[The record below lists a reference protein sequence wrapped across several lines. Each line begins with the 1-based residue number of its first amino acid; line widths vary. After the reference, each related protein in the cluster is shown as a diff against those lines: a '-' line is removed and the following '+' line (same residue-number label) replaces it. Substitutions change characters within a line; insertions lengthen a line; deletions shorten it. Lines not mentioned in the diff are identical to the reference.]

1 MKYVKCL
8 GFIFIP
14 IIILGI
20 LYTVLYYFD
29 IMGSNIFKWISLIT
43 MIMSLLFGCMY
54 LGKNSKSKG
63 WLEGLKIGLGICLLF
78 FLISYLGFETFS
90 LKNII
95 YYLVIVLISMF
106 GSMFGIRNVKVDK
119 N

>member
-14 IIILGI
+14 PVILGMI
-20 LYTVLYYFD
+20 YTTLYYFD
-29 IMGSNIFKWISLIT
+29 IMGSNVFKWLSLIT
-43 MIMSLLFGCMY
+43 MMVSLLVGCMY

-63 WLEGLKIGLGICLLF
+63 WLEGLKIGIGISLLLF
-78 FLISYLGFETFS
+78 MISFLGFESFGV
-90 LKNII
+90 KNII
-95 YYLVIVLISMF
+95 YYLVIILVSML

-119 N
+119 S